1 MATSKRITAPRNP
14 GRVESVN
21 LASYVPKSYREG
33 TQGDWVNYGDDNLYP
48 QYLVDLYH
56 ASPTH
61 NALCTTIAMMI
72 FGEGFEPA
80 DLNAKLLAAQWDLDS
95 ELRKCAIDLKI
106 QNGFALEVNWSLDR
120 TTIANISHLPFEN
133 VRSGFCDE
141 NEVVDWYYYSRDWL
155 DKRVEPTPIA
165 RFNPDTKNEYPT
177 QILYMKPFS
186 VGSYYYPKPDY
197 IGAINYIELE
207 KEISVFHINNIKNGL
222 SPSFAIHFK
231 NGIPSDEERRMIR
244 RDIENQAAGA
254 QNAGKFW
261 MTFSDEPDR
270 APTIEPFSLSDAD
283 KQYQFL
289 SEETTAKIMIGHR
302 VTNPQMFGVMVAGK
316 LGGGTEMEASAELF
330 DQQVVQPFR
339 MILEDAVETLLNASG
354 ATPTLLEEVEAKK
367 LNLRSYSDYPDSVAN
382 NAKKGIE
389 LNEKNGNRCAT
400 QTGKVR
406 AQQLA
411 NKEPISE
418 ETVQRM
424 YSYLSRASEYYN
436 PSDTEACGTISYLL
450 WGGPAALIWSRS
462 KLKEIGKLNLS
473 ENVNLDGALEYL
485 ETCGEEM
492 GEDWILIDER
502 EVDYDREEA
511 HDALWSF
518 ARALRNNPSA
528 KSSQD
533 NDIVRV
539 RYAYAPTTLSDSKSR
554 DFCRRMIDAM
564 KVYRKEDIVQAGKQ
578 EVNPGWGPGG
588 DKTYDIWLYKGGGS
602 CRHFW
607 MRQTYLKKD
616 NGLIS
621 VNEAQRIIRSLPPEE
636 RKDNKLEENDRKVA
650 QRPRDM
656 KNRGFLKPRKF
667 TTPR

>member
-141 NEVVDWYYYSRDWL
+141 NEVVDWYYYSRDWM
-155 DKRVEPTPIA
+155 DKRQEPTPIA

-270 APTIEPFSLSDAD
+270 APTIEPFALSDAD

-302 VTNPQMFGVMVAGK
+302 VTNPQMFGVMVAGR
-316 LGGGTEMEASAELF
+316 LGGAGSELVESAAIF
-330 DQQVVQPFR
+330 DEQVIQPYR
-339 MILEDAVETLLNASG
+339 MLLEETTKSLLNASG
-354 ATPTLLEEVEAKK
+354 VPSTMAGAEAVEEANVEQSYTGIQVTSALEIITLVQSGQLTEQQGIQLLITMLQFPPEAAER
-367 LNLRSYSDYPDSVAN
+367 LFNSVA
-382 NAKKGIE
+382 
-389 LNEKNGNRCAT
+389 AT
-400 QTGKVR
+400 TANPVTG
-406 AQQLA
+406 
-411 NKEPISE
+411 P
-418 ETVQRM
+418 ETSTL
-424 YSYLSRASEYYN
+424 YAH
-436 PSDTEACGTISYLL
+436 A
-450 WGGPAALIWSRS
+450 
-462 KLKEIGKLNLS
+462 
-473 ENVNLDGALEYL
+473 ENVNLDGAVEYL

-554 DFCRRMIDAM
+554 DFCRRMIDSM
-564 KVYRKEDIVQAGKQ
+564 KVYRKEDIVQAGRQ
-578 EVNPGWGPGG
+578 AVNPGWGPEGAE
-588 DKTYDIWLYKGGGS
+588 TYDIWLYKGGGS

-636 RKDNKLEENDRKVA
+636 RKENRLEENDRKVA

>member
-33 TQGDWVNYGDDNLYP
+33 THGDWVNYGDDNLYP

-120 TTIANISHLPFEN
+120 STIANISHLPFEN

-141 NEVVDWYYYSRDWL
+141 NEVVDWYYYSRDWM
-155 DKRVEPTPIA
+155 DKRQEPTPIA

-270 APTIEPFSLSDAD
+270 APTIEPFALSDAD

-316 LGGGTEMEASAELF
+316 LGGGSEMEASAELF

-354 ATPTLLEEVEAKK
+354 VTPTLLEEVEAKK
-367 LNLRSYSDYPDSVAN
+367 LNL
-382 NAKKGIE
+382 
-389 LNEKNGNRCAT
+389 
-400 QTGKVR
+400 
-406 AQQLA
+406 
-411 NKEPISE
+411 SE
-418 ETVQRM
+418 H
-424 YSYLSRASEYYN
+424 
-436 PSDTEACGTISYLL
+436 
-450 WGGPAALIWSRS
+450 
-462 KLKEIGKLNLS
+462 
-473 ENVNLDGALEYL
+473 VNLDGAVEYL

-554 DFCRRMIDAM
+554 DFCRRMIDSM
-564 KVYRKEDIVQAGKQ
+564 KVYRKEDIVQAGRQ
-578 EVNPGWGPGG
+578 AVNPGWGPEGAE
-588 DKTYDIWLYKGGGS
+588 TYDIWLYKGGGS

-636 RKDNKLEENDRKVA
+636 RKDNRLEENDRKVA

>member
-270 APTIEPFSLSDAD
+270 APTIEPLSL
-283 KQYQFL
+283 
-289 SEETTAKIMIGHR
+289 IHI
-302 VTNPQMFGVMVAGK
+302 
-316 LGGGTEMEASAELF
+316 
-330 DQQVVQPFR
+330 
-339 MILEDAVETLLNASG
+339 
-354 ATPTLLEEVEAKK
+354 
-367 LNLRSYSDYPDSVAN
+367 
-382 NAKKGIE
+382 
-389 LNEKNGNRCAT
+389 
-400 QTGKVR
+400 
-406 AQQLA
+406 
-411 NKEPISE
+411 
-418 ETVQRM
+418 
-424 YSYLSRASEYYN
+424 
-436 PSDTEACGTISYLL
+436 
-450 WGGPAALIWSRS
+450 
-462 KLKEIGKLNLS
+462 
-473 ENVNLDGALEYL
+473 
-485 ETCGEEM
+485 
-492 GEDWILIDER
+492 
-502 EVDYDREEA
+502 
-511 HDALWSF
+511 
-518 ARALRNNPSA
+518 
-528 KSSQD
+528 
-533 NDIVRV
+533 
-539 RYAYAPTTLSDSKSR
+539 
-554 DFCRRMIDAM
+554 
-564 KVYRKEDIVQAGKQ
+564 
-578 EVNPGWGPGG
+578 
-588 DKTYDIWLYKGGGS
+588 
-602 CRHFW
+602 
-607 MRQTYLKKD
+607 
-616 NGLIS
+616 
-621 VNEAQRIIRSLPPEE
+621 
-636 RKDNKLEENDRKVA
+636 
-650 QRPRDM
+650 
-656 KNRGFLKPRKF
+656 
-667 TTPR
+667 